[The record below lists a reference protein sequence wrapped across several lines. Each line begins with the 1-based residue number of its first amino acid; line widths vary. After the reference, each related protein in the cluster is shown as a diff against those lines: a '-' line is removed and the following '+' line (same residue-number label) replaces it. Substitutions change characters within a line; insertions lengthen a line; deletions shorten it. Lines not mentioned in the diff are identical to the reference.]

1 MKFTRSIYF
10 LLIALSLAA
19 CVSGPVG
26 ESSPVTIVREVTRVV
41 TATATAPREP
51 TAIIPDPPYADAR
64 VRRAIAHCTDRIAL
78 IESVY
83 PGLIEP
89 ALIEMDSFVPS
100 DHWAYSGDD
109 SGFVRYEFDP
119 DKGRALLDEA
129 GWQLANDGPYRT
141 NRYGEELDLKLTT
154 TSSTFRQ
161 AWAGVFEEQMKECG
175 IRIVRLHTPSAW
187 LFGQTTGLQRRDFEL
202 AAFAWVF
209 GSDPGGRTE
218 YTCDQIPSQDN
229 DWQGQNYTGW
239 CNPTAH
245 AAIVSAATQLR
256 REDRRESYRR
266 FQQAFTAD
274 VPSIPLFQR
283 LALYAINPALQGF
296 VPSPS
301 EYYTWNAHE
310 WAIPGQDTIVIGMAH
325 EPASLLITE
334 TSSESRL
341 VQSLV
346 YGFDYTML
354 DYEYQPMTLLNF
366 PNVDSNDVLFA
377 TVEAREGD
385 SVVDTS
391 GRMVKLAE
399 GVRVFHAQGETEFG
413 LGPVWVSQLTVTYDF
428 TPGLRWSDGESVT
441 KEDYQLAYRLTCDP
455 ETTPPPLAD
464 MFHYCRNVAGVNFLN
479 DSTFAV
485 TWLPGFRGPNFFL
498 PPFGRLPAHE
508 YLSDGRQLAEAPF
521 EEWARIPEIA
531 ETPLGIGPYVVN
543 RWARGESIHLTANPY
558 YFAGQPATPNIV
570 VRFFESPEAA
580 IEAMLAGEVDVLGPE
595 TLDATE
601 HGQRLIE
608 ANEARKVT
616 TFVLPHDAY
625 EHIDF
630 NLSPP

>member
-1 MKFTRSIYF
+1 MKFNPSIF
-10 LLIALSLAA
+10 ALLITLALSA
-19 CVSGPVG
+19 CVPNSAGGPT
-26 ESSPVTIVREVTRVV
+26 PVTIVREVTRVV
-41 TATATAPREP
+41 TTAPTPPKEP
-51 TAIIPDPPYADAR
+51 TATIADPPVADTR
-64 VRRAIAHCTDRIAL
+64 VRRAIAHCTNRAAL
-78 IESVY
+78 IEAVY
-83 PGLIEP
+83 PSLIDP
-89 ALIEMDSFVPS
+89 ALIEMDSFVPR

-109 SGFVRYEFDP
+109 GGFVRYAFDP
-119 DKGRALLDEA
+119 DKGRALLDES
-129 GWQLANDGPYRT
+129 GWQQASNNIYRS
-141 NRYGEELDLKLTT
+141 NRYGEEFALKLTT
-154 TSSTFRQ
+154 TGSTFRQ
-161 AWAGVFEEQMKECG
+161 TWAAVFEEQMKNCG

-187 LFGQTTGLQRRDFEL
+187 LFGKTTGLQHRDFEL

-218 YTCDQIPSQDN
+218 YACDQIPSRDN
-229 DWQGQNYTGW
+229 KWEGQNYTAW

-245 AAIVSAATQLR
+245 AAIVGAATQLR
-256 REDRRESYRR
+256 REERRESYRL

-283 LALYAINPALQGF
+283 LALYAINPALQSF
-296 VPSPS
+296 VPNPS
-301 EYYTWNAHE
+301 EFYTWNAYE
-310 WAIPGQDTIVIGMAH
+310 WAIPGQDTIVIGMAR
-325 EPASLLITE
+325 EPESLLITE
-334 TSSESRL
+334 SASESRL
-341 VQSLV
+341 IQSLV

-354 DYEYQPMTLLNF
+354 DYEYQPVTLLNF
-366 PNVDSNDVLFA
+366 PNADSNDVVFT
-377 TVEAREGD
+377 TVEAHEGD

-391 GRMVKLAE
+391 GRMVELTP

-413 LGPVWVSQLTVTYDF
+413 LSPVWISQLTVTYNF
-428 TPGLRWSDGESVT
+428 APGLTWSDGEPVT

-455 ETTPPPLAD
+455 ETALPQLAD
-464 MFHYCRNVAGVNFLN
+464 MFHYCRNVASVNFLSDN
-479 DSTFAV
+479 AYAV

-498 PPFGRLPAHE
+498 PPFGRLPAHL
-508 YLSDGRQLAEAPF
+508 YLNDGRQLAEAPF
-521 EEWARIPEIA
+521 GEWARIPEIA
-531 ETPLGIGPYVVN
+531 ETPLGNGPYSVN
-543 RWARGESIHLTANPY
+543 RWERGKEIVLVANPDY
-558 YFAGQPATPNIV
+558 LSGQPATPNIV

-630 NLSPP
+630 NLSP